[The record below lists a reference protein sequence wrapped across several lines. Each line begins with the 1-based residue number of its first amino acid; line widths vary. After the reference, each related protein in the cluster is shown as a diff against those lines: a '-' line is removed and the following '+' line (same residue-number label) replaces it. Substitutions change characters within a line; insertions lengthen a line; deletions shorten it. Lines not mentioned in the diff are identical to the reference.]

1 MQENNTTTTNSNDR
15 SAMIDAAIAKA
26 KAARAARLQA
36 VTTEASAPATKNN
49 DSADK
54 SAERAAKKALREQE
68 REARNAER
76 AARKAAKAQER
87 AEKNASKQP
96 AHMTKVLKA
105 AARLPQLDEQTSAIF
120 TQIEP
125 LTADQKLALAEHI
138 RHNVRFHATQQA
150 LETQSSLKVGQ
161 TVIVTGGDPKLVGV
175 SGKLTSVRRIRCL
188 VQLESGKEAYLF
200 LSDVAPVAQEE
211 ETATTSAQE
220 EAEENEQQEEQATEV
235 EVELPVEEEESDEEA
250 DDDSDDEEEEASEE
264 TSEE

>member
-211 ETATTSAQE
+211 E
-220 EAEENEQQEEQATEV
+220 AEESEQQEEQATEV

-250 DDDSDDEEEEASEE
+250 DDDSDDDEEEEEASEE